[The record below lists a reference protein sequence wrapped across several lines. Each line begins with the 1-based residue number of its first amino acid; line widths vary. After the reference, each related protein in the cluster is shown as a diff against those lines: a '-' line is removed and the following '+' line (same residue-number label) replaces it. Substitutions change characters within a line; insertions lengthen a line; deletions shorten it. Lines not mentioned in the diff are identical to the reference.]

1 MRTGLT
7 LTAVLAAALAV
18 VASSSAEPAQISA
31 KRADAQRVLAEIQS
45 MDMELDKAVEA
56 YNYATVQLNR
66 INDDLTAN
74 RKRLVVARANLAQ
87 ARQQVADR
95 VVSLYTSDEPDTLA
109 VVLGAS
115 SLGDL
120 IDRIDSV
127 NRISENDARIAEEVT
142 RFRNEVRSRQQ
153 HLEEA
158 QAAQQKVVAD
168 RAAKRAA
175 IEGQL
180 AARQELLASIKD
192 QIATLEAAERERQAR
207 LAREAKAQAR
217 SATTQDSGGSQDSG
231 SPAPSDPAPSPSPS
245 PSPPPAA
252 PPPQTH
258 SAVVNIA
265 LRYLGVPYRW
275 GGASPSGFDCSGLLV
290 YAFAKVGVYLPH
302 SSYMQFNMGHYVPR
316 SNLQAGDAVFFN
328 GASHV
333 GIYIGGGRFVHAP
346 HTGDVVKISSLSE
359 SWYAST
365 YSGARRY

>member
-7 LTAVLAAALAV
+7 FIAALAAALAV
-18 VASSSAEPAQISA
+18 VAASSAEPAQISA

-66 INDDLTAN
+66 IDDDLAAN
-74 RKRLVVARANLAQ
+74 RKRLVVARANLMR
-87 ARQQVADR
+87 ARQQLADR
-95 VVSLYTSDEPDTLA
+95 VVSLYTSDEPDALA

-127 NRISENDARIAEEVT
+127 NRISDNDVRIAEEVT
-142 RFRNEVRSRQQ
+142 RFRNEVRTRQQ
-153 HLEEA
+153 HLVEA
-158 QAAQQKVVAD
+158 QAAQQKVVAE

-175 IEGQL
+175 IVGQL
-180 AARQELLASIKD
+180 AARQTLLASIKD
-192 QIATLEAAERERQAR
+192 QIATLQAAERERQAR
-207 LAREAKAQAR
+207 LARQARAQAQ
-217 SATTQDSGGSQDSG
+217 SSNTHDSGGSEDSG
-231 SPAPSDPAPSPSPS
+231 GPPPTDPAPAPSPS
-245 PSPPPAA
+245 PSPPPAP

-316 SNLQAGDAVFFN
+316 GSLQPGDAVFFN

-333 GIYIGGGRFVHAP
+333 GLYIGGGRFVHAP
-346 HTGDVVKISSLSE
+346 HTGDVVKI
-359 SWYAST
+359 
-365 YSGARRY
+365 

>member
-1 MRTGLT
+1 MRSGLT
-7 LTAVLAAALAV
+7 FIAVLAAALAV
-18 VASSSAEPAQISA
+18 VAASPAEPGQISS
-31 KRADAQRVLAEIQS
+31 KRADAQRVLAEINA
-45 MDMELDKAVEA
+45 MDAELDRAVEA

-66 INDDLTAN
+66 INGDLATN
-74 RKRLVVARANLAQ
+74 QKRLVTARMNLAE
-87 ARQQVADR
+87 ARKRVADR
-95 VVSLYTSDEPDTLA
+95 VLSLYTSDEPDALA

-127 NRISENDARIAEEVT
+127 NRISSDDARIAQEVT
-142 RFRNEVRSRQQ
+142 RFRNEVRTRQQ
-153 HLEEA
+153 QLEAA
-158 QAAQQKVVAD
+158 QAQQRKVVAE
-168 RAAKRAA
+168 RAARRSA
-175 IEGQL
+175 IQGQL
-180 AARQELLASIKD
+180 VARQELLSSIKD
-192 QIATLEAAERERQAR
+192 QIATLEAAERARQAR
-207 LAREAKAQAR
+207 LARQAKAQAR
-217 SATTQDSGGSQDSG
+217 ATQPPDSGGTET
-231 SPAPSDPAPSPSPS
+231 PSPPSNPSPPPTPS
-245 PSPPPAA
+245 PSPPPASP

-290 YAFAKVGVYLPH
+290 YVFAKVGVYLPH

-316 SNLQAGDAVFFN
+316 SQLQPGDAVFFN

-359 SWYAST
+359 SWYSST

>member
-1 MRTGLT
+1 
-7 LTAVLAAALAV
+7 
-18 VASSSAEPAQISA
+18 
-31 KRADAQRVLAEIQS
+31 VLAEIQS

-56 YNYATVQLNR
+56 YNFATVRLNR
-66 INDDLTAN
+66 ISNDLAAN

-95 VVSLYTSDEPDTLA
+95 VVSLYTSDEPDALA

-127 NRISENDARIAEEVT
+127 NRISANDARIAEEVT
-142 RFRNEVRSRQQ
+142 RFRNEVRARQQ

-158 QAAQQKVVAD
+158 QAAQQKVVAE

-180 AARQELLASIKD
+180 AARQELLRSIKD

-207 LAREAKAQAR
+207 LSREAKAQAR
-217 SATTQDSGGSQDSG
+217 SADTQSSGSQDSG
-231 SPAPSDPAPSPSPS
+231 SPAPTDPAPSPSPS
-245 PSPPPAA
+245 PPPVA

-290 YAFAKVGVYLPH
+290 YVFAKVGVYLPH
-302 SSYMQFNMGHYVPR
+302 SSYMQFHMGRYVPR
-316 SNLQAGDAVFFN
+316 GNLQPGDAVFFN

-365 YSGARRY
+365 YAGARRY

>member
-7 LTAVLAAALAV
+7 LTVVLAALAV
-18 VASSSAEPAQISA
+18 VTASSAEPAQISA

-56 YNYATVQLNR
+56 YNYASVQLNR

-74 RKRLVVARANLAQ
+74 RRRLVVARANLAQ
-87 ARQQVADR
+87 ARRQVADR
-95 VVSLYTSDEPDTLA
+95 VVSLYTSDEPDALA

-127 NRISENDARIAEEVT
+127 NRISENDARIADEVT
-142 RFRNEVRSRQQ
+142 RFRNEVRARQE

-158 QAAQQKVVAD
+158 QAAQQKIVAD

-180 AARQELLASIKD
+180 AARQDLLASIKD
-192 QIATLEAAERERQAR
+192 QIATLEAAERSRQAR
-207 LAREAKAQAR
+207 LARQAKAQAR
-217 SATTQDSGGSQDSG
+217 SEDTQSSGSQDSG
-231 SPAPSDPAPSPSPS
+231 APPSGEPAPSPTPS
-245 PSPPPAA
+245 PVA

-265 LRYLGVPYRW
+265 LQYLGVPYRW

-290 YAFAKVGVYLPH
+290 YAFAKIGVYLPH

-316 SNLQAGDAVFFN
+316 SNLQPGDAVFFN

-365 YSGARRY
+365 YAGARRY

>member
-7 LTAVLAAALAV
+7 FIAVLAAALAV
-18 VASSSAEPAQISA
+18 VAASSAKPAQISA
-31 KRADAQRVLAEIQS
+31 KRADAERVLAEIQS
-45 MDMELDKAVEA
+45 MDMKLDKAVEA

-66 INDDLTAN
+66 ISDDLAAN

-95 VVSLYTSDEPDTLA
+95 VVSLYTSDEPDALA

-127 NRISENDARIAEEVT
+127 NRISDNDARIAEEVT
-142 RFRNEVRSRQQ
+142 RFRNEVRARQQ

-158 QAAQQKVVAD
+158 QATQRKVVAE
-168 RAAKRAA
+168 RAATRSA

-207 LAREAKAQAR
+207 LARQAKAQAR
-217 SATTQDSGGSQDSG
+217 SADTQASDGSQDSG
-231 SPAPSDPAPSPSPS
+231 SPAPADPAPSPSPS
-245 PSPPPAA
+245 PPPVA

-290 YAFAKVGVYLPH
+290 YVFAKVGVYLPH
-302 SSYMQFNMGHYVPR
+302 SSYMQFNMGRDVPP
-316 SNLQAGDAVFFN
+316 SNLQPGDAVFFN

-365 YSGARRY
+365 YAGARRY

>member
-7 LTAVLAAALAV
+7 FIAVLAAALAV
-18 VASSSAEPAQISA
+18 VAASSAEPAQISA
-31 KRADAQRVLAEIQS
+31 KRADAERVLAEIQS
-45 MDMELDKAVEA
+45 MDMKLDKAVEA

-66 INDDLTAN
+66 ISDDLAAN
-74 RKRLVVARANLAQ
+74 RKRLVVARANLAR

-95 VVSLYTSDEPDTLA
+95 VVSLYTSDEPDALA

-127 NRISENDARIAEEVT
+127 NRISDNDARIAEEVT
-142 RFRNEVRSRQQ
+142 RFRNEVRARQQ

-158 QAAQQKVVAD
+158 QATQRKVVAE
-168 RAAKRAA
+168 RAATRTA

-207 LAREAKAQAR
+207 LARQAKAQAR
-217 SATTQDSGGSQDSG
+217 SADTQASDGSQDSG
-231 SPAPSDPAPSPSPS
+231 SPAPADPAPSPSPS
-245 PSPPPAA
+245 PPPVA

-258 SAVVNIA
+258 SAVVNTA

-290 YAFAKVGVYLPH
+290 YVFAKVGVYLPH
-302 SSYMQFNMGHYVPR
+302 SSYMQFNMGRYVPR
-316 SNLQAGDAVFFN
+316 SNLQPGDAVFFN

-365 YSGARRY
+365 YAGARRY